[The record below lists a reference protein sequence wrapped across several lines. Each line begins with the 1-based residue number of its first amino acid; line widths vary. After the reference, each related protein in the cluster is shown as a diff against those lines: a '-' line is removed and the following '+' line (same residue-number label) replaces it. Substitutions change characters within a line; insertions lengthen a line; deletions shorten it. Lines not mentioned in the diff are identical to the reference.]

1 MTLVVICN
9 LPPPAGGAEIFGR
22 DLAVGLSDLGLKI
35 IIITQQTLQLR
46 LCEANDFIV
55 YPYDAAQQLGLYE
68 RGVEIL
74 TGLTYVMEPEN
85 LADRT
90 DRLTPILQKLNPD
103 LVHCHMPTGLLRE
116 TIDSCETLRIPV
128 VSTMHGMTNLI
139 PKYDS
144 FLGPEWSSA
153 SILALMQRATHNVVV
168 SRPMLE
174 YCQ

>member
-1 MTLVVICN
+1 MTIVVICN

-46 LCEANDFIV
+46 LCEANDSIV

-74 TGLTYVMEPEN
+74 TDLTYVMEPEN

-103 LVHCHMPTGLLRE
+103 LVHSYAHGLAPG
-116 TIDSCETLRIPV
+116 D
-128 VSTMHGMTNLI
+128 
-139 PKYDS
+139 D
-144 FLGPEWSSA
+144 
-153 SILALMQRATHNVVV
+153 
-168 SRPMLE
+168 
-174 YCQ
+174 